1 MPAFGLVRVP
11 STEMPATRTILVA
24 GTASHVGKSTVTTGL
39 CRLIAESGTTVV
51 PYKAQNMSNEA
62 RVVLRPPHLG
72 EPPSGEIGVAQTIQA
87 TAAGVRP
94 TTDMNPVLLKPQGEG
109 HSRLLLDGVATDSI
123 AAGAYYTEH
132 WHTAREHALAAHDR
146 LAEAASVIVAEG
158 AGSIAEINLQHRD
171 LANTE
176 LARHADADIILV
188 ADIERGGV
196 FAQVVGTLRL
206 MPKDLRRRVV
216 GVIITK
222 FRGDRALFAE
232 GRAMLEAE
240 TGVDVLGVLPY
251 TAYGLPE
258 EDSLAYPDTEVALRG
273 DVDAAA
279 ALEIAVP
286 RLPRM
291 ANTTDLDPLSTSTGV
306 VLRFIPPDAEL
317 GDPDAVV
324 LPGSKNTIDDM
335 RDLERGGLA
344 TQLRQ
349 YEGPMVGICGGYQ
362 LLGERLVDPGHESP
376 SGPEVIRGLA
386 KLPVETH
393 FSAEKTVAPVTW
405 EYVGGSILGAE
416 PASVDG
422 FVIHRGR
429 TRATG
434 RVATPFTGS
443 DGGPGALGA
452 TVGDVTG
459 TYLHGLFEN
468 DAIRTAFLD
477 QLFTA
482 ADITPPAQTSQA
494 TLVDAIDTVA
504 AQLADASV
512 GQQLGLR
519 GVAGA

>member
-1 MPAFGLVRVP
+1 MAP
-11 STEMPATRTILVA
+11 TRTLLVA
-24 GTASHVGKSTVTTGL
+24 GTASHVGKSTVTAGL
-39 CRLIAESGTTVV
+39 CRLIAESGTTVA
-51 PYKAQNMSNEA
+51 PFKAQNMSNEA
-62 RVVLRPPHLG
+62 RAVLRPPGLG
-72 EPPSGEIGVAQTIQA
+72 DPPSGEIGVAQTIQA
-87 TAAGVRP
+87 TAARVRA

-109 HSRLLLDGVATDSI
+109 HSRLLLDGVATDAV
-123 AAGAYYTEH
+123 AAGAYYADH
-132 WHTAREHALAAHDR
+132 WHTAREHALAAYDR
-146 LAEAASVIVAEG
+146 LAEEVSVIVAEG
-158 AGSIAEINLQHRD
+158 AGSIAELNLQHRD

-176 LARHADADIILV
+176 LARHADAEIILV

-196 FAQVVGTLRL
+196 FAQVVGTLTL
-206 MPKDLRRRVV
+206 MPRDLRRQVV

-291 ANTTDLDPLSTSTGV
+291 ANTTDLDPLATSAGV
-306 VLRFIPPDAEL
+306 VLRFIPPDAGL

-324 LPGSKNTIDDM
+324 LPGTKNTIDDM
-335 RDLERGGLA
+335 RALEAGGLA
-344 TQLRQ
+344 AQLRR

-376 SGPEVIRGLA
+376 GGPQVVRGLQ

-393 FSAEKTVAPVTW
+393 FTAEKAVAPVTW
-405 EYVGGSILGAE
+405 EYTGGSILGPE
-416 PASVDG
+416 PASADG
-422 FVIHRGR
+422 YVIHRGR
-429 TRATG
+429 TQATG
-434 RVATPFTGS
+434 AVATSFTSG
-443 DGGPGALGA
+443 DADPGTLGA
-452 TVGDVTG
+452 TVGEVTG

-468 DAIRTAFLD
+468 EAIRTAFLD

-482 ADITPPAQTSQA
+482 ADIAPPSQTGRP
-494 TLVDAIDTVA
+494 TIDGGITTVA
-504 AQLADASV
+504 AQLADAAV
-512 GQQLGLR
+512 GQQLGLP
-519 GVAGA
+519 APDGA